1 MGVARVWLVCRL
13 FAYTKILN
21 IRESA
26 VAAYRIKSSQQ
37 NHAVEYTCIE
47 SDPDRLVTGVCR
59 MELLTALRPRVT
71 QRKRVEVISEVV
83 QQ

>member
-47 SDPDRLVTGVCR
+47 SDTIASLQAYAGWSC
-59 MELLTALRPRVT
+59 
-71 QRKRVEVISEVV
+71 
-83 QQ
+83 